1 MLLARVEGS
10 VVATRKH
17 KSLRGRRL
25 ILCQPMNAAGDAEG
39 VPIVAVDPWGAGLR
53 QKVIVSSDG
62 AAAKKA
68 VNDPKSPA
76 RMMIAGIVDKLSQT
90 AKP

>member
-1 MLLARVEGS
+1 MLLARVEGI
-10 VVATRKH
+10 VVATQKH
-17 KSLRGRRL
+17 ESLRGWRL
-25 ILCQPMNAAGDAEG
+25 ILCQPMNAGGDAEG
-39 VPIVAVDPWGAGLR
+39 APVIAIDPWGAGLR

-62 AAAKKA
+62 AAARKA

-76 RMMIAGIVDKLSQT
+76 RMMITGIVDEPVET

>member
-10 VVATRKH
+10 VVATQKH
-17 KSLRGRRL
+17 ESLRGWRL

-39 VPIVAVDPWGAGLR
+39 VPIIAVDPWGAGLR

-62 AAAKKA
+62 AAARKI
-68 VNDPKSPA
+68 VNDPKSPV
-76 RMMIAGIVDKLSQT
+76 RMMITGIVDEPVET

>member
-10 VVATRKH
+10 VVATQKH
-17 KSLRGRRL
+17 ESLRGRRL
-25 ILCQPMNAAGDAEG
+25 IICQPMNAGDDAEDA
-39 VPIVAVDPWGAGLR
+39 PIVAMDPWGAGLR

-62 AAAKKA
+62 AAARKI
-68 VNDPKSPA
+68 VNDPKSPV
-76 RMMIAGIVDKLSQT
+76 RMMITGIVDEPIET